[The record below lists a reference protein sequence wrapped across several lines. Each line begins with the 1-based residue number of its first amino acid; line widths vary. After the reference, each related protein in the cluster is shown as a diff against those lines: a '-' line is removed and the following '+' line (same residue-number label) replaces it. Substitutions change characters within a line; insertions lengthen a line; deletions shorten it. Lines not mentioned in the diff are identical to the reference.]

1 MKRWQK
7 WLLIFLLV
15 IGLAAAYLFIPIP
28 INLSAYRGLGEQ
40 YDVRILRDTW
50 GIPHIFGVTDA
61 DAAFGLAYAHA
72 EDDFAT
78 LQLTLLAA
86 RGQLATVFGQDG
98 APNDYM
104 VQLLRIER
112 QVEAGYDTLSP
123 ETQQILQAYADGLT
137 FYAALHEDEV
147 YPGLFPVT
155 GQDMVAAAVHKTP
168 LFFGLDGALGEL
180 FAGERRRPVS
190 PRPGQT
196 WLPYQPEAPNP
207 YFAGSNTFAVAPS
220 RTSDGSTYLLVNAH
234 QPYAGALSF
243 YEAHIRSEEGWDAV
257 GGLIPGMPSIAHGHN
272 RHIGWAFTV
281 NSPDLI
287 DTYVLEINPDNPNQ
301 YRFDGQWRDLEVE
314 KATLRVKIMGRL
326 IIPIKREIL
335 WSIYGPTV
343 RQDHGTYAI
352 RYAMMGRV
360 GLFEQFFR
368 LNKATSLA
376 EMQAAMELLQLPMFN
391 MGYADAQGNIAY
403 YYNAVMPVRAEGYNW
418 RQYLPGDSS
427 ETLWTEYVP
436 FAQLPSV
443 LNPPSGFIQ
452 NGNSTPF
459 QTTLGPGNPNPADY
473 SLTWGIETHQTN
485 RALQALTLLGADEA
499 ITWEAFKA
507 YKYDLFYHP
516 DSDMAMYVNQIVG
529 ADLPDDVDVQAA
541 AAILAAWDLQT
552 NPEST
557 GATLAI
563 LTILQLNET
572 SSGFNASRLVGHP
585 IPTEQLVTSF
595 IAAVQHLKQHFGR
608 VDVSWSE
615 VNRLIRGEVDL
626 GMGGGPDIL
635 HATYGERLPDG
646 RLRVFV
652 GDAYLIV
659 VRWDAAGNVMA
670 ESIHQYGSN
679 VQHPNSPHY
688 ADQAPLAA
696 NRQLKPVWYNEA
708 DIRAN
713 LKLEY
718 RPGEEMSR

>member
-7 WLLIFLLV
+7 VLLAVLLV
-15 IGLAAAYLFIPIP
+15 LGLAAAYLFFP
-28 INLSAYRGLGEQ
+28 LSVDLSPYQTLGDD
-40 YDVRILRDTW
+40 YDVRILRDIW
-50 GIPHIFGVTDA
+50 GVPHIFGVTDA

-86 RGQLATVFGQDG
+86 RGQLGTVFGMDG

-104 VQLLRIER
+104 VQLLRIQE
-112 QVEAGYDTLSP
+112 QIDAGYDSVSP
-123 ETQQILQAYADGLT
+123 EMKAILEAYADGMN

-147 YPGLFPVT
+147 YPDLFPMD
-155 GQDMVAAAVHKTP
+155 GKDMIAAAVHKTP

-180 FAGERRRPVS
+180 FAEERQNTVS
-190 PRPGQT
+190 PRPDQT
-196 WLPYQPEAPNP
+196 WLPYQPGAPNP

-220 RTSDGSTYLLVNAH
+220 RTADGSTYLLVNAH
-234 QPYAGALSF
+234 QPYEGALTF
-243 YEAHIRSEEGWDAV
+243 YEAHVHSEEGWDAV
-257 GGLIPGMPSIAHGHN
+257 GGLIPGMPTIAHGHN

-287 DTYVLEINPDNPNQ
+287 DTYVLDINPDNPNQ
-301 YRFDGQWRDLEVE
+301 YRFDGEWRDLEVRE
-314 KATLRVKIMGRL
+314 ATLRVKIVGRL
-326 IIPIKREIL
+326 IIPVKREVL
-335 WSIYGPTV
+335 WSVYGPVV

-360 GLFEQFFR
+360 QLFEQFFR
-368 LNKATSLA
+368 LNKATNLA
-376 EMQAAMELLQLPMFN
+376 EMEEAMAMLQIPMFN
-391 MGYADAQGNIAY
+391 MGYADDQGNIDY
-403 YYNAVMPVRAEGYNW
+403 LYNAVMPIRAEGYDW
-418 RQYLPGDSS
+418 SQYLPGDTSD
-427 ETLWTEYVP
+427 TLWTEYAT
-436 FAQLPSV
+436 FDQLPYV

-459 QTTLGPGNPNPADY
+459 QTTLGAGNPDPANF
-473 SLTWGIETHQTN
+473 SPTWGIETHLSN
-485 RALQALTLLGADEA
+485 RALQALALLGGDES
-499 ITWEAFKA
+499 ITWDEFTA

-516 DSDMAMYVNQIVG
+516 DSDVVQYVNQIVE
-529 ADLPDDVDVQAA
+529 AELPEDEDVIAA
-541 AAILAAWDLQT
+541 AALLASWDFQT

-572 SSGFNASRLVGHP
+572 DHSISPSALTGHP
-585 IPTEQLVTSF
+585 VETDVLVESF
-595 IAAVQHLKQHFGR
+595 VNAVNYLKEHFGR
-608 VDVSWSE
+608 VDVPWSE
-615 VNRLIRGEVDL
+615 VNRLIRGDVDL

-635 HATYGERLPDG
+635 HATYGQVQEDG

-652 GDAYLIV
+652 GDAYIML
-659 VRWDAAGNVMA
+659 VRWDADGNVTS

-679 VQHPNSPHY
+679 TGHEDSPHY
-688 ADQAPLAA
+688 ADQALLAVQQ
-696 NRQLKPVWYNEA
+696 QLKPVWYDEA

-713 LKLEY
+713 LEKEY
-718 RPGEEMSR
+718 RPGEE